1 MDQQTPSTSSMG
13 ENPNLSSSG
22 ASATGGGLGEKTRR
36 VTAQAQQKAGEQV
49 KSGIDTGKRRAAGA
63 LYGVADSLLH
73 GTGDD
78 PADGATKYIQQA
90 GEQVRRA
97 ADWLENTNVEEL
109 TQRTEDF
116 ARRQPAL
123 FIGGAFALGIVAA
136 RFLKSSSR
144 GQQEK
149 LYSRGEFT
157 PAPFG
162 DVSGQAYTGT
172 GGQGYADMSGGTADL
187 RTSGYGDASSTSV
200 GQTYRDGG
208 L

>member
-1 MDQQTPSTSSMG
+1 MDQQTSSTSGMG
-13 ENPNLSSSG
+13 ENPNLSANTASS
-22 ASATGGGLGEKTRR
+22 STTNSLGEKTRR
-36 VTAQAQQKAGEQV
+36 VAAQAQQKAGEQV
-49 KSGIDTGKRRAAGA
+49 KSGIDTGRHRAAGA

-78 PADGATKYIQQA
+78 PAEGATRYIQQA

-97 ADWLENTNVEEL
+97 ADWLEQTNVEEL

-149 LYSRGEFT
+149 LYAHREFT
-157 PAPFG
+157 PAPLG
-162 DVSGQAYTGT
+162 DVS
-172 GGQGYADMSGGTADL
+172 GQGYADMNPVPADL
-187 RTSGYGDASSTSV
+187 RTSGYGDASSTSL

-208 L
+208 I